1 MDKDKN
7 DNKTNKLLLK
17 NILDKSKIVHK
28 NEILNQTTIKD
39 AHMYCKINNLSGQV
53 AGPLIEFYIKTKY
66 NMIKNDAS
74 QCIGDLKLNETD
86 IEIKV
91 SNGGKDNNKFNY
103 VQIRMNHVCEYLLT
117 AYYLDYSNIDDN
129 GELFIFRL
137 KKEDIKELILKY
149 GGYAH
154 GTISK
159 LGYITKE
166 DLDNIENEKEYA
178 LRPKYNDECWKELLH
193 YRVTDII

>member
-1 MDKDKN
+1 MDKT
-7 DNKTNKLLLK
+7 DNETNKLLLK
-17 NILDKSKIVHK
+17 NILDQSKIIHK
-28 NEILNQTTIKD
+28 NEIIKQTTVKD

-66 NMIKNDAS
+66 NMVKNDAS
-74 QCIGDLKLNETD
+74 LCIGDLKSNEID

-103 VQIRMNHVCEYLLT
+103 VQIRMNHICEYLLT
-117 AYYLDYSNIDDN
+117 AYYLDYSNINQN
-129 GELFIFRL
+129 GELFLFRL
-137 KKEDIKELILKY
+137 KKPDIKHLILKY

-159 LGYITKE
+159 LGAITEE
-166 DLDNIENEKEYA
+166 DLNNPYNEKEYA
-178 LRPKYNDECWKELLH
+178 LRPKYNDECWKALLQ
-193 YRVTDII
+193 YRVVDIM

>member
-1 MDKDKN
+1 MDKEDKN
-7 DNKTNKLLLK
+7 NNKLLK

-39 AHMYCKINNLSGQV
+39 AHIYCKINNLSGQV
-53 AGPLIEFYIKTKY
+53 TGPLIEFYIKTKY

-74 QCIGDLKLNETD
+74 HCIGDLKLNEID

-103 VQIRMNHVCEYLLT
+103 VQIRMNHLCEYLLT

-137 KKEDIKELILKY
+137 KKDDIKQLIAKY

-159 LGYITKE
+159 LGVITKD
-166 DLDNIENEKEYA
+166 DLDNPENEKEYA
-178 LRPKYNDECWKELLH
+178 LRPKYNDDCWKELLQ
-193 YRVTDII
+193 YKVTDII

>member
-1 MDKDKN
+1 MDKQN
-7 DNKTNKLLLK
+7 MDNETNKLLLK
-17 NILDKSKIVHK
+17 NILDRSKIIHK
-28 NEILNQTTIKD
+28 NEIIKQMTIKD
-39 AHMYCKINNLSGQV
+39 GHMYCKINNLSGQV
-53 AGPLIEFYIKTKY
+53 SGPLIEFYIKTKY

-74 QCIGDLKLNETD
+74 QCIGDLKLNEID

-137 KKEDIKELILKY
+137 KKDDIKQLIAKY

-159 LGYITKE
+159 LGVITKD
-166 DLDNIENEKEYA
+166 DLDNMENEKEYA
-178 LRPKYNDECWKELLH
+178 LRPKYNDDCWKELLQ
-193 YRVTDII
+193 YRVSDII